1 MKAFQFALQKA
12 LDIRARQLALDEA
25 KFQAAAASVAQADR
39 EREILLQA
47 RQAAEAQVRRAEGVR
62 GEELSALE
70 WFRKR
75 TSAEEQRIAHVRAQ
89 RVQTLEQERA
99 AMLETR
105 RRVRLLERLKESRYA
120 EWSAQAV
127 KEIEEMAS
135 ESYLAQW
142 RRKAVSGSAPGDGD
156 KS

>member
-1 MKAFQFALQKA
+1 MKAFLFPLQKA
-12 LDIRARQLALDEA
+12 LDLRARQLALDEA

-47 RQAAEAQVRRAEGVR
+47 RQAAEAQVRRAGGVR

-75 TSAEEQRIAHVRAQ
+75 ARAEEQRIAHVRAQ
-89 RVQTLEQERA
+89 RVQTLEQQRD
-99 AMLETR
+99 AMLEAR

-120 EWSAQAV
+120 EWSSQAAE
-127 KEIEEMAS
+127 EIEETAI
-135 ESYLAQW
+135 
-142 RRKAVSGSAPGDGD
+142 
-156 KS
+156 

>member
-1 MKAFQFALQKA
+1 MKAFQFTLQKA
-12 LDIRARQLALDEA
+12 LDIRSRQLALDEA

-75 TSAEEQRIAHVRAQ
+75 ASAEEQRIAEIRAQ
-89 RVQTLEQERA
+89 RVRTLEQEGG
-99 AMLETR
+99 AMIEAR
-105 RRVRLLERLKESRYA
+105 RRVRLLERLKENRYT
-120 EWSAQAV
+120 EWRVRAS

-142 RRKAVSGSAPGDGD
+142 RRKATE
-156 KS
+156 